1 MFVEFIW
8 KNKNDV
14 YLIFSIF
21 EFHANSS
28 EKSIWSNLV
37 FALTHDSCDLNLTP
51 IQKVTKWRKKQH
63 HDTIMLD

>member
-1 MFVEFIW
+1 MSTLFF
-8 KNKNDV
+8 
-14 YLIFSIF
+14 LIFDF
-21 EFHANSS
+21 PANSS

-37 FALTHDSCDLNLTP
+37 FALTHDSCDPNLTR